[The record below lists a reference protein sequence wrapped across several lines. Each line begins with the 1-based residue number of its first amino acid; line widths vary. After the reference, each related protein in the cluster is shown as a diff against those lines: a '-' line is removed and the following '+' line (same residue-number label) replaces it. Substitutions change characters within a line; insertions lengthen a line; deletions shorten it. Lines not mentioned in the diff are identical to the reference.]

1 MVNHICKICNIDSLF
16 FKWSTDRYLRR
27 DKVLETLKKIR
38 KVPLSKAEQLSIENG
53 SYVICNYCDK
63 KYGLSER

>member
-1 MVNHICKICNIDSLF
+1 MVNHICKICNVDSLF

-27 DKVLETLKKIR
+27 DKVLETLKEIR
-38 KVPLSKAEQLSIENG
+38 NVPISRGEKLSIENG
-53 SYVICNYCDK
+53 NYVICSFCNE